1 MAEAPL
7 RRRAYLGLELE
18 PGQDGPRVA
27 GAAPNCTASLAGM
40 RPGDRLIAIAGESV
54 ATADDVSR
62 IVRGIAAGSPVSF
75 TVERAGAR
83 VALGA
88 VASAFPLEP
97 LAAGRIVLD
106 ELPTASGRRRV
117 IRSVPDAEPPF
128 PVVYLLP
135 GASWASSEFSLDPN
149 APLLRLVSG
158 LTALGFATQ
167 RVERSGVGDSEGPP
181 CREVGFHSELSDY
194 RAGLEHLRRWSA
206 CDERGVFL
214 LGISL
219 GGMIAPLLADADV
232 RGVAVF
238 GTPAQ
243 PISRANRN
251 AAERFWRRAGV
262 SESEIEARLLRQAM
276 LDELVYGKKLTPEDA
291 FSQRPELRQELEGSY
306 SGGFV
311 FGRTARFFQ
320 ELDEVDLGAAWRG
333 LLCPALALHGEH
345 DWVTSRDDALA
356 IAALARA
363 GCFAELAGVD
373 HELRGAA
380 GGDELGAFAPAVLDA
395 VVMFFDELSAA

>member
-7 RRRAYLGLELE
+7 RRRAHLGLELE
-18 PGQDGPRVA
+18 RGQDGPRVTV
-27 GAAPNCTASLAGM
+27 AAPNCTAALAGM
-40 RPGDRLIAIAGESV
+40 RPGDRLIAINGESV

-62 IVRGIAAGSPVSF
+62 VVRGIAAGKPVSF

-83 VALGA
+83 VALEA
-88 VASAFPLEP
+88 VAGAFPLEP

-106 ELPTASGRRRV
+106 ELRTASGRRRV

-135 GASWASSEFSLDPN
+135 GAGWSSCEFSLDPN
-149 APLLRLVSG
+149 APLFRLVSG
-158 LTALGFATQ
+158 LTALGFGTQ

-181 CREVGFHSELSDY
+181 CRKVGFHSELSDY
-194 RAGLEHLRRWSA
+194 RAGLERLRRWSA

-219 GGMIAPLLADADV
+219 GGMTAPLLADADV
-232 RGVAVF
+232 RGVAVI

-243 PISRANRN
+243 PISRANRS
-251 AAERFWRRAGV
+251 AAGRFWRRAGV
-262 SESEIEARLLRQAM
+262 SESETEGRLSRLAV
-276 LDELVYGKKLTPEDA
+276 LDELVYGKKLAPEEA
-291 FSQRPELRQELEGSY
+291 FSQRPELRQEFEGSY
-306 SGGFV
+306 SGDLV

-320 ELDEVDLGAAWRG
+320 ELDGVDLEAAWRA
-333 LLCPALALHGEH
+333 LLCPALALHGER

-373 HELRGAA
+373 HELREAA
-380 GGDELGAFAPAVLDA
+380 RTDELGAFAPAVLDA
-395 VVMFFDELSAA
+395 VVTFFDELRS